1 MEYAMNELAKSSP
14 SIVYCKIL
22 LYLNDNKAY
31 KKEPPLFLV
40 HIDYTF
46 LSIKL
51 IKSLAWYRC
60 STLMVPCATLSRYR
74 SYHSL
79 GTGTTE
85 VI

>member
-1 MEYAMNELAKSSP
+1 MKKRSMV
-14 SIVYCKIL
+14 IVAI
-22 LYLNDNKAY
+22 
-31 KKEPPLFLV
+31 
-40 HIDYTF
+40 
-46 LSIKL
+46 L

>member
-1 MEYAMNELAKSSP
+1 M
-14 SIVYCKIL
+14 KIIRI
-22 LYLNDNKAY
+22 NKERRN
-31 KKEPPLFLV
+31 KWIHFTLV
-40 HIDYTF
+40 WLIGIIITTLVAF
-46 LSIKL
+46 V